1 MTKRYLLIALFLIL
15 GVAAYVWFFVYNKAH
30 QDFSSLK
37 PAFEGS
43 AIELLDLNDENL
55 IDRAVLIE
63 GEVSE
68 SEGRT
73 SILDQAVQIR
83 FTDED
88 LRLEVGD
95 YVKVQC
101 RMVGMEED
109 LLTGEM
115 LILCDQCVTK

>member
-1 MTKRYLLIALFLIL
+1 MTKKHFVLALFLIL
-15 GVAAYVWFFVYNKAH
+15 GLASYVWFFVYNKAH

-43 AIELLDLNDENL
+43 AMELLDLKDENL

-63 GEVSE
+63 GEVTE
-68 SEGRT
+68 SLGRT
-73 SILDQAVQIR
+73 SILDKAVQVRIS
-83 FTDED
+83 DENVQ
-88 LRLEVGD
+88 LELGD

-109 LLTGEM
+109 LLTGDM
-115 LILCDQCVTK
+115 LILCDQCVMR